1 MRSINGLVE
10 DDVRQKHCFSAGLRV
25 GKLDIYY
32 RLTGMDGPSDTYAS
46 SQTCERRKTSVRP
59 LVVVWGQ
66 PGKVKENRNERFGY
80 GLGSQQHNEREREDG
95 EDVGDNNEDRREL
108 PVAPIP
114 IAKDGCDHTRRHCR
128 LEEQDIGLNSREV
141 D

>member
-1 MRSINGLVE
+1 
-10 DDVRQKHCFSAGLRV
+10 
-25 GKLDIYY
+25 
-32 RLTGMDGPSDTYAS
+32 MDGPSDTYAS

-95 EDVGDNNEDRREL
+95 EEVGDNNED
-108 PVAPIP
+108 
-114 IAKDGCDHTRRHCR
+114 
-128 LEEQDIGLNSREV
+128 
-141 D
+141 